1 MRVSDEQLIS
11 TYLECGGNQRKTAKQ
26 LGISPVWVCKRLQRE
41 NAQVLLQHY
50 RKQILSASLNKI
62 ISLNFRAIDK
72 LEALLESKNEFVQ
85 LQAIQKILTTSQSY
99 FATEDILNRLDKLE
113 KD

>member
-1 MRVSDEQLIS
+1 MRVSDEQLI
-11 TYLECGGNQRKTAKQ
+11 TAFLECGGNQRKTAEQ
-26 LGISPVWVCKRLQRE
+26 LRMSPVWLCKRLQRE
-41 NAQVLLQHY
+41 NAQVLLQQY
-50 RKQILSASLNKI
+50 RKQILTASLNKI
-62 ISLNFRAIDK
+62 IALNSRAINK
-72 LEALLESKNEFVQ
+72 LETLLESENEFVQ

>member
-1 MRVSDEQLIS
+1 MKVSDEQLIS

-62 ISLNFRAIDK
+62 IALNSRAINK
-72 LEALLESKNEFVQ
+72 LETLLESENEFVQ
-85 LQAIQKILTTSQSY
+85 LQAIQKILTTSQQY
-99 FATEDILNRLDKLE
+99 FATEDIIQRLDKLE
-113 KD
+113 NN

>member
-1 MRVSDEQLIS
+1 MKVSDEQLIS

-26 LGISPVWVCKRLQRE
+26 LGLSSVWVCKRLQRE

-72 LEALLESKNEFVQ
+72 LEALLESENEFVQ
-85 LQAIQKILTTSQSY
+85 LQAIQKIITTSQSY
-99 FATEDILNRLDKLE
+99 FATEDILHRLDKLE

>member
-62 ISLNFRAIDK
+62 VSLNFRAIDK
-72 LEALLESKNEFVQ
+72 LEALLESQNEFVQ
-85 LQAIQKILTTSQSY
+85 LQAIQKILTTSQHY

>member
-1 MRVSDEQLIS
+1 M
-11 TYLECGGNQRKTAKQ
+11 
-26 LGISPVWVCKRLQRE
+26 
-41 NAQVLLQHY
+41 
-50 RKQILSASLNKI
+50 
-62 ISLNFRAIDK
+62 
-72 LEALLESKNEFVQ
+72 LLESKNEFVQ

>member
-1 MRVSDEQLIS
+1 MRVSDEQLI
-11 TYLECGGNQRKTAKQ
+11 TAFLECGGNQRKTAEK
-26 LGISPVWVCKRLQRE
+26 LGISAVWVCKRLQNDR
-41 NAQVLLQHY
+41 AQVLLQHY

-62 ISLNFRAIDK
+62 IALNSRAINK
-72 LEALLESKNEFVQ
+72 LETLLESENEFVQ

>member
-1 MRVSDEQLIS
+1 MKVSDEQLIS

-72 LEALLESKNEFVQ
+72 LEALLESENEFVQ
-85 LQAIQKILTTSQSY
+85 LQAIQKIITTSQHY

-113 KD
+113 NI